1 MVEGSSSRAKGK
13 AVCFI
18 TPSGSAIKFRQPS
31 FFDAVAKGMLHHDD
45 GLHLPSLYATS
56 TSARDAYIQLDN
68 YGLGYLL
75 VDSDDDDDQAKVVF
89 ASDKGILMQ
98 EPRNR
103 KRHPGTTQRKL
114 TMRSWKRPAS
124 PQFLRSPASR
134 DLENRYSVVV
144 VHHSS

>member
-1 MVEGSSSRAKGK
+1 MTHSVKSTTLVVKPWWK
-13 AVCFI
+13 
-18 TPSGSAIKFRQPS
+18 
-31 FFDAVAKGMLHHDD
+31 DHH
-45 GLHLPSLYATS
+45 HEP
-56 TSARDAYIQLDN
+56 RQLDN